1 MDERHLPPVVPLPIS
16 PGSVPELV
24 ARMGNTSFQARNLAL
39 ATEIWSN
46 MLRDEVTI
54 FLGLAGAMVPA
65 GMRTL
70 VAYLIQNRLIDCLVS
85 TGANLFHDLHESLG
99 RPHRRGSATADDVRL
114 RQALV
119 NRIYDVYAPEEEI
132 VASEDFITAFSEGLD
147 AGRPYATREYLY
159 LLGQRLGKLAKEE
172 GILTS
177 AARAGVPIYC
187 PAIADSVYGMA
198 IATGRAKSGHRLL
211 FDVVKDALETL
222 QIAVA
227 AKGTGVIYIGGGVPK
242 NFIQQTQVYGEIL
255 GRKLA
260 GHRYAIQVTTDA
272 PQWGGLSGSSF
283 EEARS
288 WGKVAA
294 GATAV
299 TVYCE
304 ATIALPIM
312 VSALAESCAEV
323 IPKRKKPTFIMG
335 EQLGIR

>member
-1 MDERHLPPVVPLPIS
+1 MDERHLPPVVPFPVS
-16 PGSVPELV
+16 PCSVSELV
-24 ARMGNTSFQARNLAL
+24 ARMGATSFQARNLAL

-99 RPHRRGSATADDVRL
+99 RPHRQGSATADDVKL
-114 RQALV
+114 REVKV

-132 VASEDFITAFSEGLD
+132 VASEGFITACSEGHD
-147 AGRPYATREYLY
+147 AGRPYPTRVYFY
-159 LLGQRLGKLAKEE
+159 LLGQRLGGMAKEE

-177 AARAGVPIYC
+177 AAKAGVPIYC

-211 FDVVKDALETL
+211 FDVVKDAMETL
-222 QIAVA
+222 EIAVS

-288 WGKVAA
+288 WGKVATEA
-294 GATAV
+294 SAV

-304 ATIALPIM
+304 ATVALPIM
-312 VSALAESCAEV
+312 VSALAESCSDV
-323 IPKRKKPTFIMG
+323 IRQRKRPTFTMG
-335 EQLGIR
+335 ERLGIR